1 MLCKQSTFAICRLP
15 HTVFCTSHAYL
26 YAYYNT
32 VIKHYL
38 EKRSLIQKELWTWVR
53 EDQNLGAKVNKVC
66 DLFEQLDNR
75 ERGSTRSK
83 RKRAANKSNEPIVLD
98 DDGLPAAA
106 ALAKSNEPICLDEP
120 QAKKSAAAALKS
132 NETIEIDLSDDNDD
146 GGREEKKEEYVAELN
161 QSANAK
167 SDDGFVDLT

>member
-1 MLCKQSTFAICRLP
+1 M
-15 HTVFCTSHAYL
+15 
-26 YAYYNT
+26 
-32 VIKHYL
+32 IKHYL

-53 EDQNLGAKVNKVC
+53 EDQNLGAKVSKVC

-106 ALAKSNEPICLDEP
+106 ALAKSNEPICLDDSDEEKTYEP

-132 NETIEIDLSDDNDD
+132 NETIEIDLSDDDD
-146 GGREEKKEEYVAELN
+146 GGGGREEKKEESVAELK